1 MYMAVDKDS
10 SLTDVLTEFR
20 GPIVA
25 ARMAYPEILHVEV
38 RDAHGELWRFATQ
51 DADWSP
57 QDPVELHGLTI
68 ISSAID
74 MATRELK
81 CQLSNGSAL
90 VVTPAPQV
98 DADDPCNWELITPG
112 DLVLEVGPGSH
123 WQIFD
128 ETSL

>member
-1 MYMAVDKDS
+1 MYMTVDLDS
-10 SLTDVLTEFR
+10 SVADVLAAFR

-25 ARMAYPEILHVEV
+25 AEMAYPEILHVEV
-38 RDAHGELWRFATQ
+38 RDDHGELWRFATQ

-57 QDPVELHGLTI
+57 RDPAELHGLTL
-68 ISSAID
+68 ISSTMD
-74 MATRELK
+74 PTTRELR

-98 DADDPCNWELITPG
+98 ESDDPPNWELITPS

-123 WQIFD
+123 WQIFG
-128 ETSL
+128 